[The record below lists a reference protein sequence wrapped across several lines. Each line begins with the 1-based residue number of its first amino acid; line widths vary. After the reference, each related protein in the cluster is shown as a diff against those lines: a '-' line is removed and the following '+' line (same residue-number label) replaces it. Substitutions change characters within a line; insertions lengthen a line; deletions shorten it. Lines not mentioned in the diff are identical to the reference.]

1 VSELRKSLDEALR
14 AVNPGD
20 PPVEEAIRRG
30 KAIRTRRRAGAVAAV
45 AAVAVLAGAGY
56 PALTHRQA
64 APGPVTPA
72 HKHVSVTV
80 VAPKPGAPAG
90 TIATGT
96 INGQAWQVYTD
107 NPKTNG
113 APGQQCVG
121 AFGPAV
127 GGTGSSPVCFSL
139 TPPGSTDP
147 VAFVGASADGHAQ
160 ASVGEVAADVSYVLV
175 RLSDD
180 STLKLIPVKVYGTRW
195 VAFASPPSLAVASAT
210 AYLSDGRYLT
220 AIPFNAPGG
229 IPVFGMWLSPGQPVP
244 ARATK
249 RIVSGSAGGAAWA
262 VQVDAGP
269 WGACFVGTGSQAR
282 QMGCV
287 GDGAPPGTQMFVLP
301 GDSPGVVAGWAAA
314 GVRYLTITMTDG
326 SRLRVTP
333 VLVGG
338 QRYFAFYLNK
348 GQQQVRG
355 WAAYDAAGKRL
366 SSGTLG

>member
-1 VSELRKSLDEALR
+1 MTELRESLDEALR

-20 PPVEEAIRRG
+20 PPVREAIRRG

-45 AAVAVLAGAGY
+45 AALAVAVGTAY
-56 PALTHRQA
+56 PALTHREA
-64 APGPVTPA
+64 APQPATPA
-72 HKHVSVTV
+72 HRHASVTDV
-80 VAPKPGAPAG
+80 PPGRGAPAG

-96 INGQAWQVYTD
+96 INGQSWQVYTD

-113 APGQQCVG
+113 APGQQCAG
-121 AFGPAV
+121 ASGPAL
-127 GGTGSSPVCFSL
+127 GGAGGSPVCFSP

-147 VAFVGASADGHAQ
+147 VAFEGGSVDGYAQ
-160 ASVGEVAADVSYVLV
+160 ASVGQVAADVSYVLV

-210 AYLSDGRYLT
+210 AYLSDGRHLT
-220 AIPFNAPGG
+220 AIPFDAPGG
-229 IPVFGMWLSPGQPVP
+229 IPVFGTWLSPGQPVP
-244 ARATK
+244 ARVSK
-249 RIVSGSAGGAAWA
+249 RIASGSAGGAAWA
-262 VQVDAGP
+262 VQVDVGP
-269 WGACFVGTGSQAR
+269 WGACFSGTGSQAR

-287 GDGAPPGTQMFVLP
+287 GDGAPLGTQMFVLP

-326 SRLRVTP
+326 SALRVTP
-333 VLVGG
+333 VLAGG
-338 QRYFAFYLNK
+338 QRYFAFYLDR

-366 SSGTLG
+366 SSGTLS

>member
-1 VSELRKSLDEALR
+1 VNELRESLDEALR

-30 KAIRTRRRAGAVAAV
+30 KAIRMRRRVGVTAAV
-45 AAVAVLAGAGY
+45 AALAVLAGVGY
-56 PALTHRQA
+56 PALAHQQA
-64 APGPVTPA
+64 APAPVTPS

-80 VAPKPGAPAG
+80 VPPKPGAPAG

-107 NPKTNG
+107 NPQTNG

-121 AFGPAV
+121 ASGPAL
-127 GGTGSSPVCFSL
+127 GATGSSPVCFSP

-147 VAFVGASADGHAQ
+147 VAFEGASVDGYAQ
-160 ASVGEVAADVSYVLV
+160 TSVGQVGADVSYVLV

-220 AIPFNAPGG
+220 AIPFNAPDG
-229 IPVFGMWLSPGQPVP
+229 IPVFVMWLSPGQPVP
-244 ARATK
+244 ARVTK
-249 RIVSGSAGGAAWA
+249 RIASGSADGAAWA

-269 WGACFVGTGSQAR
+269 WGACFVDTGSQAR
-282 QMGCV
+282 QMGCA

-301 GDSPGVVAGWAAA
+301 GDSPGVVAGWAAT
-314 GVRYLTITMTDG
+314 GVRYLTVTMTDG
-326 SRLRVTP
+326 STLRVTP